1 MDLEGRYIMKRFS
14 LQSERGFATLIAL
27 IMVGMLTLIGLAAL
41 STSDDEVQIAG
52 NEFQETRAFY
62 AAEAGLEEAAAE
74 LHSSIDSTGTVP
86 AYLPSGNDTANGCT
100 FNYTTADDGAA
111 QQRVLTTGTLAG
123 LHALVKSYTITSL
136 GSSPIDNSKV
146 QLTQAFETALVPLYQ
161 FAVFYGNDLE
171 IAPGPD
177 MNLIGRVHSNGNMW
191 LQSGSTLKMDSYVT
205 ASGHILHGR
214 KGAGSL
220 DNGDVLIKNGS
231 GNYVSMRQGSG
242 WLEGTDANWYDSSV
256 ARWSGRVQDSAHGQG
271 RLELPLNGSSGD
283 PHALIEPESGNPD
296 SYESKATIK
305 FVDGQAYQ
313 KVSGIWTNVTADMVS
328 KGIISKTNNKFYD
341 QRESQWV
348 DASELDVGKLYDE
361 GYGPSNGVI
370 YFSDAT
376 SDYPALRINDAAT
389 LDAPLT
395 IASDNPVYTKGN
407 FNSVDK
413 QPAAIMADAV
423 TFLSSAFDDSKST
436 LSKGNRVANV
446 TTVNASIMTGNT
458 ETTASNYNGGFE
470 NLPRFLETWTGKNF
484 NWSGSMVC
492 LWYSQQADGLWNG
505 TYYDPPN
512 RNWSYDTDLDD
523 PTKLP
528 PETPVVRVFQRTGW
542 RQENVGYASN

>member
-1 MDLEGRYIMKRFS
+1 MKRFS
-14 LQSERGFATLIAL
+14 LQSESGFATLIAL

-41 STSDDEVQIAG
+41 STSDDEVTIAG
-52 NEFQETRAFY
+52 NELQETRAFY
-62 AAEAGLEEAAAE
+62 AAEAGLEEAAAD
-74 LHSSIDSTGTVP
+74 LHTSIDSTGTVP
-86 AYLPSGNDTANGCT
+86 SYLPSGGDTANGCT
-100 FNYTTADDGAA
+100 FAFTTVDDGAA

-136 GSSPIDNSKV
+136 GTSPIDESKV

-191 LQSGSTLKMDSYVT
+191 LQAGSSLKMDSYVT

-214 KGAGSL
+214 KGAGSV

-231 GNYVSMRQGSG
+231 GNYVSMKQGSD
-242 WLEGTDANWYDSSV
+242 WLEGTDADWYDSSV
-256 ARWSGRVQDSAHGQG
+256 SRWNGRVQDSAHGQG
-271 RLELPLNGSSGD
+271 KLELPLNGSTGD
-283 PHALIEPESGNPD
+283 PHAIIEPEASNPD
-296 SYESKATIK
+296 SYESKATLK
-305 FVDGQAYQ
+305 FIDNQAYQ
-313 KVSGIWTNVTADMVS
+313 MVAGIWTNVTADMVS
-328 KGIISKTNNKFYD
+328 KGIISRTDNKFFD
-341 QRESQWV
+341 QREGQSV
-348 DASELDVGKLYDE
+348 DATELDIGKLYDE

-370 YFSDAT
+370 YFSDET
-376 SDYPALRINDAAT
+376 SDYPALRIRDAQT
-389 LDAPLT
+389 IDAPLT
-395 IASDNPVYTKGN
+395 IASQNPVYTYGD
-407 FNSVDK
+407 FNSTDK
-413 QPAAIMADAV
+413 KPAAIMADAV
-423 TFLSSAFDDSKST
+423 TFLSGNFNDGLSTSNKS
-436 LSKGNRVANV
+436 LRQAWP

-470 NLPRFLETWTGKNF
+470 NLPRFLESWSGKSF
-484 NWSGSMVC
+484 TWSGSMVC

-505 TYYDPPN
+505 SYYDPPI

-523 PTKLP
+523 PSKLP

-542 RQENVGYASN
+542 RQEYVGYAQN

>member
-14 LQSERGFATLIAL
+14 LQSESGFATLIAL

-41 STSDDEVQIAG
+41 STSDDEVTIAG
-52 NEFQETRAFY
+52 NELQETRAFY
-62 AAEAGLEEAAAE
+62 AAEAGLEEAAAD
-74 LHSSIDSTGTVP
+74 LHTSIDSSGTVP
-86 AYLPSGNDTANGCT
+86 SYLPSGGDTANGCT
-100 FNYTTADDGAA
+100 FAFTTVDDGAA

-136 GSSPIDNSKV
+136 GTSPIDQSKV

-191 LQSGSTLKMDSYVT
+191 LQAGSSLKMDSYVT

-214 KGAGSL
+214 KGAGSV

-231 GNYVSMRQGSG
+231 GNYVSMKQGSG
-242 WLEGTDANWYDSSV
+242 WLEGTDADWYDSSV
-256 ARWSGRVQDSAHGQG
+256 SRWNGRVQDSAHGQG
-271 RLELPLNGSSGD
+271 KLELPLNGSTGD
-283 PHALIEPESGNPD
+283 PHALIEPEAGNPD
-296 SYESKATIK
+296 SYENKATLK
-305 FVDGQAYQ
+305 FIDNQAYQ
-313 KVSGIWTNVTADMVS
+313 LVAGIWTNVTADMAS
-328 KGIISKTNNKFYD
+328 KGIISRTDNKFFD
-341 QRESQWV
+341 QREGQSV
-348 DASELDVGKLYDE
+348 DATELDIGKLYDE

-370 YFSDAT
+370 YFSDET
-376 SDYPALRINDAAT
+376 SDFPALRIRDAQT
-389 LDAPLT
+389 IDAPLT
-395 IASDNPVYTKGN
+395 IASQNPVYTYGD
-407 FNSVDK
+407 FNSTDK
-413 QPAAIMADAV
+413 KPAAIMADAV
-423 TFLSSAFDDSKST
+423 TFLSGNFNDG
-436 LSKGNRVANV
+436 LSSSYKTYRQAWP

-470 NLPRFLETWTGKNF
+470 NLPRFLESWSGKSF
-484 NWSGSMVC
+484 TWSGSMVC

-505 TYYDPPN
+505 SYYDPPI

-542 RQENVGYASN
+542 RQEYVGYAQN